1 MPAPGMLTPFS
12 VPGKKSFFA
21 VPPPGKPLEF
31 PFFVLGWKGA
41 CLVLNPKGQA
51 PLCSL
56 GRSQRCLGTPFNR
69 QALGRACLEALTWGR
84 VASLGLGGKGDQGQ
98 VVSGKQSAGSGAWGW
113 VSPAGAG
120 GNPPTFAAPPGGALK
135 KGNFPFTFSLFFSLA
150 KGRFYIGS
158 SLVPLIATLFTTRS
172 GLLTPDIG
180 FTRSI
185 EQENLFRA

>member
-1 MPAPGMLTPFS
+1 MLNPFS

-41 CLVLNPKGQA
+41 CLVLNSKGQS

-56 GRSQRCLGTPFNR
+56 GGSLA
-69 QALGRACLEALTWGR
+69 ALGGCLTRGGLGRPPFVALTWGR
-84 VASLGLGGKGDQGQ
+84 VASLGLGGKGNQGQ

-135 KGNFPFTFSLFFSLA
+135 KGKFPFAFSLFFSLA

-158 SLVPLIATLFTTRS
+158 SLVPLIATLLTTR
-172 GLLTPDIG
+172 PEPKK
-180 FTRSI
+180 RKEQNHSI
-185 EQENLFRA
+185 PYQPLHLPFIPHP